1 MKKSNYDPKSGP
13 WRFEYVLSAR
23 IKGATELALMR
34 HTVFA
39 YNEADADEAVL
50 DLLRDE
56 GGIIAIIRTESMAE
70 VEQ

>member
-1 MKKSNYDPKSGP
+1 MKKSNYDPKTGP

-23 IKGATELALMR
+23 IKGQSELVLMR

-39 YNEADADEAVL
+39 YNEGDADEAIL

-56 GGIIAIIRTESMAE
+56 GGIIAIIRTDSMAE

>member
-1 MKKSNYDPKSGP
+1 MKASKYHKGP

-23 IKGATELALMR
+23 IDKEPELALMR

-39 YNEADADEAVL
+39 YNEADADEAVI

-70 VEQ
+70 VGE

>member
-1 MKKSNYDPKSGP
+1 VKKSNYDPKTGP

-23 IKGATELALMR
+23 IKGQSELVLMR

-39 YNEADADEAVL
+39 YNEGDADEAIL

-56 GGIIAIIRTESMAE
+56 GGIIAITRTDSMAE